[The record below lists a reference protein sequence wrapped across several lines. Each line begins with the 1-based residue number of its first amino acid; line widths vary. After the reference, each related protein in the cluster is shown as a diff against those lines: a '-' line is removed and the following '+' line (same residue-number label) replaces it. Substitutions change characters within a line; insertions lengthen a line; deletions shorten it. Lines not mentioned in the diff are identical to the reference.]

1 MFAIT
6 LLQILAMMGFPLIVT
21 TVASPMDVTEH
32 PSVPT
37 LAISQP
43 WRLEL
48 LTDGNYQVCSLP
60 EPKDGRDGDG
70 VCFTFAKRGDFVD
83 GYYGFPHSGAYVCV
97 QGRAEL
103 NQVIGQGL
111 ALSWPG
117 HPWPPITTSQYT
129 WRLDQHLTLQNGYV
143 IRSVRE
149 QFGRVNWIRFDEV
162 KLDMDG
168 FYQYQTLKMRSP
180 AQLCDWQTPAEF

>member
-6 LLQILAMMGFPLIVT
+6 LLQILAMMGIPLIVT
-21 TVASPMDVTEH
+21 TVSSPMNVTEH

-37 LAISQP
+37 LATSQT

-48 LTDGNYQVCSLP
+48 LADGNYQVCSLP

-70 VCFTFAKRGDFVD
+70 VCFTFAKRGEYVD
-83 GYYGFPHSGAYVCV
+83 GYYGFPHSGTYICV
-97 QGRAEL
+97 QGKAEQ
-103 NQVIGQGL
+103 NRVRGQGL

-143 IRSVRE
+143 VRSVRE
-149 QFGRVNWIRFDEV
+149 QSGRVNWLRFDEV

-168 FYQYQTLKMRSP
+168 FHQYPTVKMRSP
-180 AQLCDWQTPAEF
+180 TQLCDWQTPTEF